1 MRIAALALLAL
12 ALSGCESTQQKSAQL
27 EKAALAHE
35 KAIGGN
41 PAHHGLSI
49 IHLSTRVHVLSTTLI
64 KGAEGTAVVV
74 TLANTSATAIRDVP
88 IALAVSDAQGAVVY
102 TNSAPGLSQSLVSVP
117 LIPAHGQGVWV
128 YDQVAASGTPAT
140 ASAKVGEGTAVT
152 GPIPLMTVE
161 QAHVFEESATS
172 TGAEGN
178 IVNHSTIEQQELL
191 VDALA
196 LRAGKIVAAGRA
208 VIQQVPAGV
217 PTRFQLYFS
226 GSPKG
231 AQLQVTAPASTFE

>member
-1 MRIAALALLAL
+1 MRIAALALVAL

-35 KAIGGN
+35 KAVGGS

-49 IHLSTRVHVLSTTLI
+49 THLSTRVHVLASTLI
-64 KGAEGTAVVV
+64 KGAEGTAAVV
-74 TLANTSATAIRDVP
+74 TLINTSATAMRDVP
-88 IALAVSDAQGAVVY
+88 IALTVSDAQGAAVY
-102 TNSAPGLSQSLVSVP
+102 TNSAPGLSPSLVSVP
-117 LIPAHGQGVWV
+117 LIPAHGQSSWV
-128 YDQVAASGTPAT
+128 DDQVAASGTPAT
-140 ASAKVGEGTAVT
+140 ASAKVGEGTPVT
-152 GPIPLMTVE
+152 GPIPQMTVE

-172 TGAEGN
+172 SGVEGN

-191 VDALA
+191 VYALA
-196 LRAGKIVAAGRA
+196 RRGGKIIAAGRA

-217 PTRFQLYFS
+217 ATRFQLYFT

-231 AQLQVTAPASTFE
+231 AQLQVSAPASTFE